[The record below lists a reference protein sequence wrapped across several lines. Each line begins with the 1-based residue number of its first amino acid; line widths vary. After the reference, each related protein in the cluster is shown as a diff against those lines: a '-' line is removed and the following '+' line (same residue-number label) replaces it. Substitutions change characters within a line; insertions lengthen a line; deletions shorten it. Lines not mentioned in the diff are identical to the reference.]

1 MSSNPRHKVIYI
13 GDKAKGIIVR
23 VRISKKALNELVD
36 ILVEILHSIDSQK
49 VKLDDFLIRVSV
61 LPFYTEE
68 TLLRRKEHL
77 KLFIEKLDEE
87 AISKF
92 HYFNQKYL
100 EWLKK
105 YYPDLIDKYHLVVD
119 FEKENSS
126 FEDDESD
133 DFFDFESEEIDES
146 INNMHYNDD
155 EKISA
160 VEFMQEYGID
170 EDVILDMQN
179 YLKEYDNM
187 ILFHLDLDEE
197 YLDKVIE
204 TLQKFIYLLEI
215 SVEFKDLAKGL
226 EKLEELLLQVDLD
239 NLSDDYKKLLKAMIE
254 AIFSDIEKWVDEVI
268 INHTAQDIHY
278 LDASLLANITQI
290 EMILKDK

>member
-1 MSSNPRHKVIYI
+1 MKI
-13 GDKAKGIIVR
+13 K
-23 VRISKKALNELVD
+23 ISKTSLKELADILVD
-36 ILVEILHSIDSQK
+36 ILHSISDQK
-49 VKLDDFLIRVSV
+49 ISLDDFLIRLAA
-61 LPFYTEE
+61 LPFYKE
-68 TLLRRKEHL
+68 EHL
-77 KLFIEKLDEE
+77 EAKKEKLKFFIKRLDEE
-87 AISKF
+87 SISKF
-92 HYFNQKYL
+92 NEFNKKYL

-105 YYPDLIDKYHLVVD
+105 YYPQFVDKYYLVGD

-126 FEDDESD
+126 FEDDEND
-133 DFFDFESEEIDES
+133 DFFDFDSEEIDES
-146 INNMHYNDD
+146 INSMHYNND

-170 EDVILDMQN
+170 EDVILDMQT
-179 YLKEYDNM
+179 YLREYDNM

-197 YLDKVIE
+197 YLNKVLKI
-204 TLQKFIYLLEI
+204 LQKFIYLLEI

-268 INHTAQDIHY
+268 INQTAQDIHY

-290 EMILKDK
+290 EMILRDIL